1 MAASLAA
8 LSPARAKKTGPASQR
23 AETSGRVFTKPD
35 PGRRVLSG
43 CRQGGRRNDRFL

>member
-23 AETSGRVFTKPD
+23 AETSGRVFAKSD
-35 PGRRVLSG
+35 PGRGVLSALRATG
-43 CRQGGRRNDRFL
+43 PTQ